1 MPSEEDLQ
9 KSINRRDF
17 IAGTT
22 TGVLGILTMGAAEN
36 SHAQQSP
43 ATPQPASAAPAGRV
57 FYSAISGETVQM
69 RGFHDDTIDAYLARP
84 LGKSKYPG
92 VVVVHHM
99 PGWDEPTI
107 EITRR
112 FAQHGYTAICP
123 NLHFRAG
130 KATPEANSAAMR
142 EAGGPA
148 DASAMGDIEGAI
160 RHLRAMRNL
169 NGKVGIIGYC
179 SGGRQVYLAACT
191 LKGIDAA
198 VACYPGGVGA
208 GNAGLTPNQPV
219 DPLDLTKDMS
229 CPLMGIFGKEDKRPS
244 QEHVAKMEAELTK
257 LGKTHEFHS
266 YDNAGHSIFATD
278 RVDYRPL
285 AAQDGWKNI
294 FAWYEKY
301 LG

>member
-1 MPSEEDLQ
+1 MHPEEDLQ
-9 KSINRRDF
+9 KAINRRGF

-22 TGVLGILTMGAAEN
+22 TGVLGILTMGVSETTQ
-36 SHAQQSP
+36 AQQAP
-43 ATPQPASAAPAGRV
+43 APPQPAAPAAGRV

-84 LGKSKYPG
+84 TGKGKYPG

-99 PGWDEPTI
+99 PSWDEPTI

-130 KATPEANSAAMR
+130 KATPEANSTAMR
-142 EAGGPA
+142 GVGGPA
-148 DASAMGDIEGAI
+148 DASVMGDIEGAI

-198 VACYPGGVGA
+198 VACYPGGLGM
-208 GNAGLTPNQPV
+208 GNAAVTPTQPV
-219 DPLDLTKDMS
+219 DPLALTKDMS

-285 AAQDGWKNI
+285 AAQDGWINI

>member
-1 MPSEEDLQ
+1 MHSEEDLQ
-9 KSINRRDF
+9 KNINRRDF

-22 TGVLGILTMGAAEN
+22 SGVLGVLMMGKAEN
-36 SHAQQSP
+36 AQAQQSP
-43 ATPQPASAAPAGRV
+43 PPQPAASSSAGRV
-57 FYSAISGETVQM
+57 FYSAISGETVPM

-84 LGKSKYPG
+84 LAKGQYPG

-112 FAQHGYTAICP
+112 FAQHGYTSICP

-148 DASAMGDIEGAI
+148 DASVMGDIEGAI
-160 RHLRAMRNL
+160 RQLRAMRNL

-191 LKGIDAA
+191 LKGINAA
-198 VACYPGGVGA
+198 VACYPGGVGMGSA
-208 GNAGLTPNQPV
+208 APLTPNQPV
-219 DPLDLTKDMS
+219 DPLDLTRDMS

-244 QEHVAKMEAELTK
+244 PEHMAKMEAELTK

-301 LG
+301 L